1 MEDALIDGLARAFAQ
16 IAQGEEDLSDEQ
28 VEEIIYREAQNSL
41 DRACAIIIERLWDEL
56 DPDVQALVE
65 VYWKEDGFRR
75 GIKAL
80 LLNNFNPSGRFLI
93 DAVLTVKCHMKEE
106 GPEVPDRLLWRRV
119 AEKLN
124 FPMGS
129 ADFLKHRYHRLM
141 KRLNAWIP
149 ALARQYARDPSGFKP
164 YREAERLLAG
174 DPELTPEREVER

>member
-1 MEDALIDGLARAFAQ
+1 MMEEALIDGLARAFAQ

-28 VEEIIYREAQNSL
+28 AEEVIYREAQDSL
-41 DRACAIIIERLWDEL
+41 DRAYAILAERIWDEL
-56 DPDVQALVE
+56 DPDVQALVGA
-65 VYWKEDGFRR
+65 YWKEDGFQR

-80 LLNNFNPSGRFLI
+80 LLNNLNPGGRFLI

-124 FPMGS
+124 FPMSS
-129 ADFLKHRYHRLM
+129 ADFLKQRYYRLM
-141 KRLNAWIP
+141 KRLNAWIS

-164 YREAERLLAG
+164 YREAERLLR
-174 DPELTPEREVER
+174 DTLDEE